1 MTNKERIEDLLTEF
15 DEFGM
20 KPTIL
25 VPDPEEMAKAWK
37 HELEYETKLLRDE
50 GEAWHKK
57 CKELEI
63 ELDTMR
69 GAANSL
75 KMHYEDAR
83 AEAIKEFA
91 ERLKETPIKLGLPL
105 LGLLTKSEIEGYFN
119 HTLLQVRDAIDNL
132 VAEMMED
139 K

>member
-50 GEAWHKK
+50 GEAWHNK

-63 ELDTMR
+63 ELEAMR
-69 GAANSL
+69 SAANSL
-75 KMHYEDAR
+75 KMHYENAR

-91 ERLKETPIKLGLPL
+91 VRLKDSYWDMPTMYDEEDECDYVYTESFDEL
-105 LGLLTKSEIEGYFN
+105 
-119 HTLLQVRDAIDNL
+119 IDNL
-132 VAEMMED
+132 VAEMTEG